1 MLLHSKLEE
10 EAILNLEF
18 KAGSRLSEI
27 IDLRNNEER
36 KRKLRMDVHF
46 REQQTYLHDRLLEER
61 WKTEDEELRLKREMG
76 KH

>member
-1 MLLHSKLEE
+1 MLHSKLEE

-46 REQQTYLHDRLLEER
+46 RE
-61 WKTEDEELRLKREMG
+61 
-76 KH
+76 